1 MRQFVHF
8 LRFFAVADDNRMIP
22 TNALTP
28 QDAHPMLPVVAGDII
43 RFLIPKSDLKG
54 QIPELSEI
62 VLLNTAQQPVRVNPA
77 LAGSERIGIV
87 RRQRSE
93 QYVQFTLTIDSLP
106 ASGQQFALMRTVYTK
121 DSPSVEPTASELSVL
136 GTVSGQF
143 ADLDSYIEAIQEKY
157 EAYPHA
163 PVVTIRRG
171 NQLTVRIFKS
181 ARFQPSD
188 DDLLSWRIGL
198 GKLGLNARNTNS
210 PALNMSSQGVV
221 NIDATD
227 CYKVVVDDDIEAGNV
242 FQLQGLSYTAGQ
254 NDTPAQ
260 VLSGLGLGSDA
271 TVLVASGSPV
281 VIQATTGV
289 YRSDNQNNPVLQLLY
304 DSNNGAGQD
313 KYKAIVG
320 ADVQAGNIYQV
331 AATGMTTKTVVATAS
346 DTPDTIAAQFN
357 TSSGFC
363 LIPAGQN
370 PVATTD
376 PGSQT
381 IANTNEPSIYLSA
394 KVTTAAYTV
403 TRWKIFVGSSIQR
416 GNEFVVE
423 QSGQDTKTVIASA
436 SDTPITIAGKLG
448 YTTNPFII
456 DVPTGGTL
464 AAYARRGVR
473 YSEPDDVAPVRL
485 SALPSCVRPKQVVCE
500 VRIPAIKPGVYS
512 LGLRDRQLRQVVGVS
527 NRLRVQPGSQGTSVL
542 RWGSLSGL
550 DQVLGYEYAEPGL
563 MQQLRL
569 PVYVGPMRQQTLET
583 QYSTPRGRIIRTSLQ
598 VNYSHTLTTTMQPP
612 AFHRAL
618 LLALKHPLIQID
630 GQPYHAQSDYRETE
644 PTPVQQLY
652 QAQTDLYEADSMHF
666 DAGAAALAGVRSAA
680 FVESMDGT
688 ESLEGVWLR
697 SQQQL
702 IPVEQNLTVDPA
714 EYELRALCPMEPY
727 VLSAYVNDRLRINT
741 LLSPGVLS
749 LAGTLRLKPGDRLI
763 IQATVSLATIGSTV
777 YGSDMDVLEQ
787 TQTGYAETTQRGPD
801 HSEDFNQDY
810 H

>member
-1 MRQFVHF
+1 VHF
-8 LRFFAVADDNRMIP
+8 LRFFAVSDDNRMIP

-28 QDAHPMLPVVAGDII
+28 QDAHPILPVVAGDVI

-62 VLLNTAQQPVRVNPA
+62 VLLNPAQQPVRVNPA

-93 QYVQFTLTIDSLP
+93 QYVQFALTIDSLP
-106 ASGQQFALMRTVYTK
+106 ASGQQFAIMRTVYTK
-121 DSPSVEPTASELSVL
+121 DSPSAEPTASALSVL

-143 ADLDSYIEAIQEKY
+143 SSLDDYIEAIQRKY

-171 NQLTVRIFKS
+171 NQLIVRIFKS

-188 DDLLSWRIGL
+188 DELLSWRIGL
-198 GKLGLNARNTNS
+198 GKLDLSARNTNS
-210 PALNMSSQGVV
+210 PALNMLSQGAVS
-221 NIDATD
+221 IGATD
-227 CYKVVVDDDIEAGNV
+227 CYKVVVNDDIEAGNV
-242 FQLQGLSYTAGQ
+242 FQLQGLTYTAEQ

-260 VLSGLGLGSDA
+260 VLSGLGLGADA
-271 TVLVASGSPV
+271 TLLIDAGTPVA
-281 VIQATTGV
+281 IQASTGV
-289 YRSDNQNNPVLQLLY
+289 YRSENQNKPVLQLLY

-313 KYKAIVG
+313 KYKAVVG

-331 AATGMTTKTVVATAS
+331 AATGMTTKTVVASAS
-346 DTPDTIAAQFN
+346 DTPATIAAQFN

-381 IANTNEPSIYLSA
+381 IANTNAPSIYLSA
-394 KVTTAAYTV
+394 KITTEAYTA

-423 QSGQDTKTVIASA
+423 QSGVTTKTVVASA
-436 SDTPITIAGKLG
+436 SDTPIAIAGKLG
-448 YTTNPFII
+448 YTTNPFVI

-500 VRIPAIKPGVYS
+500 VRMPSLKPGIYS

-527 NRLRVQPGSQGTSVL
+527 NRLRVQIGPQGTSVL

-569 PVYVGPMRQQTLET
+569 PVYVGPVRQQTLET
-583 QYSTPRGRIIRTSLQ
+583 QYSTPRGRTIRTSLQ
-598 VNYSHTLTTTMQPP
+598 VNYSHTLTTTMQPA

-618 LLALKHPLIQID
+618 LLALKHPLLQID
-630 GQPYHAQSDYRETE
+630 GLPYRAQSDYRETE

-652 QAQTDLYEADSMHF
+652 QAQTDLYEAESMHF
-666 DAGAAALAGVRSAA
+666 DAGMAALPGNRSAA
-680 FVESMDGT
+680 FVESVTGT
-688 ESLEGVWLR
+688 ESLEGIWLR

-702 IPVEQNLTVDPA
+702 IPVEQTMTVDPA
-714 EYELRALCPMEPY
+714 TYDLRALCPVEPY
-727 VLSAYVNDRLRINT
+727 VLSAYVNDRLRIST

-749 LAGTLRLKPGDRLI
+749 MAGTLRLEPGDRLTL
-763 IQATVSLATIGSTV
+763 QATVSLAAINSAVCGP
-777 YGSDMDVLEQ
+777 DMDVIEQ
-787 TQTGYAETTQRGPD
+787 TQTGHAETTERGPD